1 MTAIPERNPIRL
13 LPEHLIDQI
22 KAGEVIERPANVLK
36 ELIENALDAGATQ
49 IDIEIKDNGLT
60 LLRVSDN
67 GSGIPASELAVAF
80 GRHAT
85 SKINRFEDLYRL
97 NSFGFRGEAL
107 PSIASVARL
116 ECVSWTEESTTGA
129 SLRFE
134 GGLQG
139 EVITV
144 HKSGKDHGTIMTV
157 QDLFFNTPARLKF
170 LQSATS
176 EKNWLKKFFYA
187 FAITYPNVGFSLQ
200 WDQDERLLYPATTT
214 TSARIRQFFSN
225 KAQERVR
232 IHEARREW
240 QGLTCHVLAI
250 FQQGT
255 KAQGPIEHVIINK
268 RPVLDKAYIRVSQQI
283 LDKIILPETPTI
295 LIQLDVPGDQIDVNV
310 HPNKTMV
317 KFHQM
322 GEILSLVT
330 ATVREALPQN
340 EVPTEKMTEFHLP
353 APSYSVD
360 LGRDRAESYAGHMQ
374 RMNSAEEFEL
384 SIGPRLLHSEK
395 GPYFIW
401 QLPHQ
406 VSPYFIDG
414 RALLKIWVKSQ
425 SVDHSTRTPLLVSHP
440 LRNTDISTQS
450 LAQLNHIGFEI
461 DSLEANFHVV
471 REIPTWSQGIPLSIL
486 MPLVLSIE
494 IPAIEFHE
502 ISPAKWEDIW
512 NSVSEVAKTSPQIA
526 QIISPH
532 MFGKKL

>member
-1 MTAIPERNPIRL
+1 MTATPARNPIRL

-36 ELIENALDAGATQ
+36 ELLENALDAGATQ

-97 NSFGFRGEAL
+97 SSFGFRGEAL

-116 ECVSWTEESTTGA
+116 ECVSWTKESMTGA

-134 GGLQG
+134 GGMQG
-139 EVITV
+139 DVLSV
-144 HKSGKDHGTIMTV
+144 NKSGKDHGTIMTV

-176 EKNWLKKFFYA
+176 EKNWLKKFLYA
-187 FAITYPNVGFSLQ
+187 FAITYPTVGFSLQ
-200 WDQDERLLYPATTT
+200 WDQEERLIYPATTT
-214 TSARIRQFFSN
+214 TAERIRQFFSS

-240 QGLTCHVLAI
+240 QGLTCHVLTI
-250 FQQGT
+250 FQQGS

-283 LDKIILPETPTI
+283 LEKLVLPETPTI

-330 ATVREALPQN
+330 ATLREALPQS
-340 EVPTEKMTEFHLP
+340 VAPTEKMTEFNLP

-374 RMNSAEEFEL
+374 RMNSTDEFEL

-401 QLPHQ
+401 QLPQ
-406 VSPYFIDG
+406 KESPSYIDG
-414 RALLKIWVKSQ
+414 RALLIAWMKTQQADS
-425 SVDHSTRTPLLVSHP
+425 STRTPLLVSHP
-440 LRNTDISTQS
+440 LRNTDISAQT
-450 LAQLNHIGFEI
+450 LARLNQNGFEI

-471 REIPTWSQGIPLSIL
+471 REIPNWSQGIPLSIL
-486 MPLVLSIE
+486 LPMVLNLDL
-494 IPAIEFHE
+494 PAIDFHE
-502 ISPAKWEDIW
+502 ISQHKWEEIW
-512 NSVSEVAKTSPQIA
+512 NTLSEANKESSHIA
-526 QIISPH
+526 QTISPLL
-532 MFGKKL
+532 FGKKL